1 MPRLIHAGERRTP
14 TLPAPGRRTI
24 IIAVSAVAAAGTYF
38 GLRPLTGELPARAA
52 SIFVV
57 ASIFWA
63 TEVLPLFAT
72 AFVAIALQVVCLAT
86 DGGLAGDLSRL
97 LELLGLEP
105 VPIDREISA
114 GAFFAVFGADI
125 IILFMGGFL
134 LSAALVKHG
143 IDRVVARRVLGP
155 FMRTPATLIVGV
167 LLVTAALSMWMSNTA
182 TAAMMIAILRPIID
196 RIPKDEPFRVA
207 LALAVPFG
215 ANIGGI
221 GTPIGTPP
229 NAIVIGAL
237 QQAGFEVTFLEWML
251 IAVPLEL
258 VMLAFVAVFL
268 YRTHPPRGELRF
280 PRIEAGGK
288 RLGKMGVAV
297 LAIMLVAIAL
307 WLTSGWH
314 GLRPGAVALLAA
326 AALTALGLLDRTDVD
341 SIDWNVLILMWGGL
355 SLGVAMRESGLAD
368 LIGALDLQ
376 NLPGGEWLF
385 AAGIAVVG
393 ATLSTFMSNTA
404 TAGLLIPMALALA
417 VPGRE
422 NYAVIAALAC
432 SFAMAMPVSTPP
444 NAISYATGWIPR
456 RALIRGGAIVC
467 VTAILVMLAG
477 HRLMLPLLF

>member
-1 MPRLIHAGERRTP
+1 
-14 TLPAPGRRTI
+14 
-24 IIAVSAVAAAGTYF
+24 
-38 GLRPLTGELPARAA
+38 
-52 SIFVV
+52 
-57 ASIFWA
+57 
-63 TEVLPLFAT
+63 
-72 AFVAIALQVVCLAT
+72 
-86 DGGLAGDLSRL
+86 
-97 LELLGLEP
+97 
-105 VPIDREISA
+105 
-114 GAFFAVFGADI
+114 
-125 IILFMGGFL
+125 
-134 LSAALVKHG
+134 
-143 IDRVVARRVLGP
+143 
-155 FMRTPATLIVGV
+155 
-167 LLVTAALSMWMSNTA
+167 
-182 TAAMMIAILRPIID
+182 
-196 RIPKDEPFRVA
+196 
-207 LALAVPFG
+207 
-215 ANIGGI
+215 
-221 GTPIGTPP
+221 
-229 NAIVIGAL
+229 
-237 QQAGFEVTFLEWML
+237 
-251 IAVPLEL
+251 
-258 VMLAFVAVFL
+258 
-268 YRTHPPRGELRF
+268 
-280 PRIEAGGK
+280 
-288 RLGKMGVAV
+288 V